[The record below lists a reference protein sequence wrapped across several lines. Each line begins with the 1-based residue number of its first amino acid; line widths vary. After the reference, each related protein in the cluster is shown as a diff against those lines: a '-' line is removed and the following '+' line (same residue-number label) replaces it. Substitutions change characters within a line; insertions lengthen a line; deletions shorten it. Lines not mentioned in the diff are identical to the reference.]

1 MAKKNSNKVS
11 NNQPMFFSSFNY
23 KLIGIAIFLIITG
36 FASMY
41 IENEV
46 EGFISLF
53 ISPILI
59 MAGYVIVIF
68 AILKHNRGKQ
78 EESGQSS

>member
-1 MAKKNSNKVS
+1 MAKNNTKVTD
-11 NNQPMFFSSFNY
+11 NQPMFFSSFNY
-23 KLIGIAIFLIITG
+23 KLIGIAIVLIIVG
-36 FASMY
+36 FFAMY
-41 IENEV
+41 MENEID
-46 EGFISLF
+46 GFISLF

-59 MAGYVIVIF
+59 MTGYVVVIF

>member
-1 MAKKNSNKVS
+1 MAKKNSQVS
-11 NNQPMFFSSFNY
+11 DNQPMFFSSFNY
-23 KLIGIAIFLIITG
+23 KLIGIAIVLIIVG
-36 FASMY
+36 FLAMY
-41 IENEV
+41 MENEID
-46 EGFISLF
+46 GFISLF

>member
-1 MAKKNSNKVS
+1 MAKKNLKSS
-11 NNQPMFFSSFNY
+11 DNQPMFFSSFNY
-23 KLIGIAIFLIITG
+23 KLIGVAIALIIIG
-36 FASMY
+36 FFAMY
-41 IENEV
+41 MENEV
-46 EGFISLF
+46 KGFISLF

-78 EESGQSS
+78 EESGETS

>member
-1 MAKKNSNKVS
+1 MAKKNSKVS
-11 NNQPMFFSSFNY
+11 DSQPMFFSSFNY
-23 KLIGIAIFLIITG
+23 KLIGIAIALIVIG
-36 FASMY
+36 FYAMY
-41 IENEV
+41 LENEID
-46 EGFISLF
+46 GFISLF

>member
-1 MAKKNSNKVS
+1 MAKKNSKVTD
-11 NNQPMFFSSFNY
+11 NQPMFFSSFNY
-23 KLIGIAIFLIITG
+23 KLIGIAIVLIIVG
-36 FASMY
+36 FFSMY
-41 IENEV
+41 MENEID
-46 EGFISLF
+46 GFISLF

>member
-1 MAKKNSNKVS
+1 MAKKNSKS
-11 NNQPMFFSSFNY
+11 TDHQPMFFSSFNY
-23 KLIGIAIFLIITG
+23 KLIGVAIALIIIG
-36 FASMY
+36 FFSMY
-41 IENEV
+41 MENEV

-78 EESGQSS
+78 EESSQSS

>member
-1 MAKKNSNKVS
+1 MAKKNSKVTD
-11 NNQPMFFSSFNY
+11 NQPMFFSSFNY
-23 KLIGIAIFLIITG
+23 KLIGIAIVLIIVG
-36 FASMY
+36 FFAMY
-41 IENEV
+41 MENEID
-46 EGFISLF
+46 GFISLF

>member
-41 IENEV
+41 MENEV

>member
-1 MAKKNSNKVS
+1 MAKKNSKVTD
-11 NNQPMFFSSFNY
+11 NQPMFFSSFNY
-23 KLIGIAIFLIITG
+23 KLIGIAIVLIIVG
-36 FASMY
+36 FFSMY
-41 IENEV
+41 MENEID
-46 EGFISLF
+46 GFISLF

-68 AILKHNRGKQ
+68 AILKHNRGNQ

>member
-1 MAKKNSNKVS
+1 MAKKNSKVTD
-11 NNQPMFFSSFNY
+11 NQPMFFSSFNY
-23 KLIGIAIFLIITG
+23 KLIGIAIFLIIVG
-36 FASMY
+36 FFSMY
-41 IENEV
+41 MENEID
-46 EGFISLF
+46 GFISLF

-78 EESGQSS
+78 EKSGQSS

>member
-1 MAKKNSNKVS
+1 MAKKNSKVTD
-11 NNQPMFFSSFNY
+11 NQPMFFSSFNY
-23 KLIGIAIFLIITG
+23 KLIGIAIFLIIVG
-36 FASMY
+36 FSAMY
-41 IENEV
+41 MENEID
-46 EGFISLF
+46 GFISLF

-78 EESGQSS
+78 EESSQSS

>member
-1 MAKKNSNKVS
+1 MAKKNRKNTD
-11 NNQPMFFSSFNY
+11 NHPMFFSSFNY

-36 FASMY
+36 FTAMY
-41 IENEV
+41 IENEIH
-46 EGFISLF
+46 GFISLF
-53 ISPILI
+53 VSPIMI
-59 MAGYVIVIF
+59 MAGYEIVIF